1 MVIGGTRVMGH
12 GTTMNGTRGVRR
24 GASDAIAEM
33 QGDEKARAAL
43 RKACRDFEAF
53 FVSCLLR
60 QMWQA
65 AEAIG
70 GEKPFMSQT
79 YRDLFTF
86 EVAQGLTPSLRLGI
100 AEMLY
105 RALSDAEQMGGKAEN
120 LSPSPNIG
128 GDR

>member
-1 MVIGGTRVMGH
+1 
-12 GTTMNGTRGVRR
+12 MNGARGVGR
-24 GASDAIAEM
+24 GASGAISEM
-33 QGDEKARAAL
+33 RGDEKAGAAL
-43 RKACRDFEAF
+43 QKACRDFEAF

-70 GEKPFMSQT
+70 GEKPFISQT

-120 LSPSPNIG
+120 LSPSPTIG

>member
-1 MVIGGTRVMGH
+1 MGH
-12 GTTMNGTRGVRR
+12 GTGEVL
-24 GASDAIAEM
+24 AIS
-33 QGDEKARAAL
+33 GDTKERIRL
-43 RKACRDFEAF
+43 QKACRDFEAF

-70 GEKPFMSQT
+70 GEKPLISQT

-86 EVAQGLTPSLRLGI
+86 ELAQGLTPSLRLGI

-105 RALSDAEQMGGKAEN
+105 RALSGPEQTVGEAGN
-120 LSPSPNIG
+120 PSPSRNIG

>member
-1 MVIGGTRVMGH
+1 MGH
-12 GTTMNGTRGVRR
+12 GTGEVLAISG
-24 GASDAIAEM
+24 DAKERM
-33 QGDEKARAAL
+33 KL

-65 AEAIG
+65 AEAIA
-70 GEKPFMSQT
+70 GEKPFISQT

-86 EVAQGLTPSLRLGI
+86 EVAQGLTPSLHLGI

-105 RALSDAEQMGGKAEN
+105 RALSDAERTVGAVDILRRPE
-120 LSPSPNIG
+120 PSEVTDDALAACISAHDKCVGLGANTH
-128 GDR
+128 

>member
-1 MVIGGTRVMGH
+1 MVISGTRDMGH
-12 GTTMNGTRGVRR
+12 GTREVPAISG
-24 GASDAIAEM
+24 DAKERM
-33 QGDEKARAAL
+33 KL

-53 FVSCLLR
+53 LVGCLLR

-70 GEKPFMSQT
+70 GEKPFISQT

>member
-1 MVIGGTRVMGH
+1 MGH
-12 GTTMNGTRGVRR
+12 GTTMNGTRGVGR

-70 GEKPFMSQT
+70 GEKPFISQT

>member
-1 MVIGGTRVMGH
+1 MVISGTRDMGH
-12 GTTMNGTRGVRR
+12 GTVMNGTRGVRR
-24 GASDAIAEM
+24 GTSDAIAET

-70 GEKPFMSQT
+70 GEKPFISQT

-100 AEMLY
+100 AEMLF

>member
-1 MVIGGTRVMGH
+1 MVISGTRIMGH
-12 GTTMNGTRGVRR
+12 GTTMNGTRGVGR
-24 GASDAIAEM
+24 GASDAIAET

-70 GEKPFMSQT
+70 GEKPFISQT

-120 LSPSPNIG
+120 PSPSQKH
-128 GDR
+128 RR

>member
-1 MVIGGTRVMGH
+1 MVISGTRDMGH
-12 GTTMNGTRGVRR
+12 GTTRR
-24 GASDAIAEM
+24 DEGRARDDAIAET

-70 GEKPFMSQT
+70 GEKPFISQT

-120 LSPSPNIG
+120 LSPSRNIG